1 MIIETKFKPND
12 LAWYKYEDKWYLC
25 GILDTHILSWI
36 NVKGDIC
43 TEKYHLVYF
52 KEITGVPPPPVT
64 IKGERRGYVDDD
76 ELYENKGE

>member
-25 GILDTHILSWI
+25 GIVNTHVNSWI

-43 TEKYHLVYF
+43 TEKYHYVYF
-52 KEITGVPPPPVT
+52 KEITGVPPNA
-64 IKGERRGYVDDD
+64 IKGERYGYVYDDS
-76 ELYENKGE
+76 LCENKGE